1 MNWLDAR
8 PEAIVDQADPSE
20 LLGSLRQAKSLTPER
35 AVALDHVLRQWT
47 LRALARSGDPEGLL
61 QLDELA
67 YLASERLD
75 GQADNTAEFRNR
87 WRAFRDLLESKRL
100 AIAGAQAGRASRLLH
115 ADKVLE
121 LLNSGPMAQSALRKT
136 LGVTAARVSQIL
148 AVMEESG
155 LIRREKKGRENLV
168 ARASLDVQGA
178 PAASSHRRLLT
189 LLAR

>member
-8 PEAIVDQADPSE
+8 PEAVVDQADPSE
-20 LLGSLRQAKSLTPER
+20 LLGSLRQVESLTPER
-35 AVALDHVLRQWT
+35 AVWLDHVLRQWT

-75 GQADNTAEFRNR
+75 GQADSTAALRNR

-100 AIAGAQAGRASRLLH
+100 AIAGAQAGRPSRLLH

-121 LLNSGPMAQSALRKT
+121 LLNSGPMAQSALRER

-168 ARASLDVQGA
+168 TRAGLDARGT
-178 PAASSHRRLLT
+178 PATSSPRLLT
-189 LLAR
+189 LLAG